1 MTPNAAND
9 PGVEIAV
16 RLRLACEAHDPT
28 IGGHLDR
35 VRRYADVLGCIA
47 GLSEVRLAELHYATP
62 LHDLGK
68 IGMPMELLNKPG
80 SLSPAEMEVIKQ
92 HTIIGHR
99 ILDGSAWPVIRCAA
113 QIALSHHE
121 CWNGSGYPHG
131 LNGLQIPFDARIVA
145 IADVYDALLSPRAY
159 KPAWDDDR
167 VITEMRKMRATRF
180 DPDFFDLFVSNLPRI
195 AAAAELTLQ
204 PQLSEP
210 SSSS

>member
-1 MTPNAAND
+1 MKRTAAND

-28 IGGHLDR
+28 IGVHLDR
-35 VRRYADVLGCIA
+35 VRRYADVLGRLA
-47 GLSEVRLAELHYATP
+47 GLSEIRLAELHYATP

-68 IGMPMELLNKPG
+68 IGMPLELLNKPG
-80 SLSPAEMEVIKQ
+80 GLTSSEMEVIKQ

-99 ILDGSAWPVIRCAA
+99 ILEGSHWPVIRCAA

-131 LNGLQIPFDARIVA
+131 LSGLQIPSDARIVA

-167 VITEMRKMRATRF
+167 VITEMQKMRAVRF
-180 DPDFFDLFVSNLPRI
+180 DPDFFDLFASNLPRMM
-195 AAAAELTLQ
+195 AAAELSLQ

-210 SSSS
+210 SSNA